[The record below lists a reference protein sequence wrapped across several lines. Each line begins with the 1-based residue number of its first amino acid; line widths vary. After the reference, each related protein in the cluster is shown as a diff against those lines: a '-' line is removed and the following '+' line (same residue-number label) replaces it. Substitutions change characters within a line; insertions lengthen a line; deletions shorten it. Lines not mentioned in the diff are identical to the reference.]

1 MYIYIWHFYSIE
13 QTNTSQAI
21 HITISFPWLRF
32 KWDHAFTPP
41 KKTSNQMGRER
52 DIQVTGEGRPA
63 SAKLIWQPPQRRSTS
78 PARDLGKGMSCVH
91 GRGWGWWCWLG
102 MSVDPWSRP
111 TSLLRCFRSCL
122 TQSPDANFC
131 IKKLKFCM
139 FYYFNLSNCEK
150 N

>member
-21 HITISFPWLRF
+21 HITISFPWLGF
-32 KWDHAFTPP
+32 KWDHAFTPQ

-91 GRGWGWWCWLG
+91 GRGWGWWC
-102 MSVDPWSRP
+102 SRNVRRSRIASDFSITMLP
-111 TSLLRCFRSCL
+111 KLFNSKPRHDFLYKKIKILHVLLF
-122 TQSPDANFC
+122 
-131 IKKLKFCM
+131 
-139 FYYFNLSNCEK
+139 
-150 N
+150 